1 MFVLTHLRRRKRF
14 GDRPKCRNRGSAV
27 IEMALIAPWFLFL
40 FIGVVDVGFYCYDL
54 IAVENAAR
62 VAAEYTSTGTD
73 KAADSSGACT
83 RVLAELASLPNISGL
98 ANCSSMPLTV
108 TASSGTGLGS
118 LGTASTVTVTYQTQQ
133 LIPIPAL
140 LQGQFTFSS
149 TAVARVKS

>member
-1 MFVLTHLRRRKRF
+1 MRMSTDLRRRSRHH
-14 GDRPKCRNRGSAV
+14 DRRRRQRGSAV

-73 KAADSSGACT
+73 KANDASGACT
-83 RVLAELASLPNISGL
+83 RVQWELASLPNVSGL
-98 ANCSSMPLTV
+98 ANCNSLPLQV
-108 TASSGTGLGS
+108 TATKQTPGISGA
-118 LGTASTVTVTYQTQQ
+118 GTDTTVTVTYQTQQ

-149 TAVARVKS
+149 TAVSRVKS